1 VIRSIVFPLALGAIV
16 LDVFVFESGRD
27 DGPAAVAQQ
36 RAVAIVEFDD
46 GAFVGFGHL
55 SLILPTQTEFRHF
68 CSPSHSGEPIAAV
81 TSNAPAQH
89 WVDHIYLVDIGTIA
103 AHVLP
108 EQERT
113 EIITMLLNELFRTYD
128 CVQSEPTE
136 DGSQPT
142 LN

>member
-1 VIRSIVFPLALGAIV
+1 MIGADHLTEEKLKRDIKTLRHGGIEAIALFMEISER
-16 LDVFVFESGRD
+16 LYEESGEEEL
-27 DGPAAVAQQ
+27 Q
-36 RAVAIVEFDD
+36 
-46 GAFVGFGHL
+46 
-55 SLILPTQTEFRHF
+55 S
-68 CSPSHSGEPIAAV
+68 
-81 TSNAPAQH
+81 
-89 WVDHIYLVDIGTIA
+89 WVTIA